1 MICLAGLF
9 LVLLLFVLG
18 RDIVQ
23 LSSGEPLLPGNQTA
37 SRLDQ
42 ATIVIFRGFFYVVFF
57 IVMPLIIYGSVC
69 AIKLRKRGFAQAAMI
84 LACIPLFGSPFVVL
98 GIPFGI
104 WGLSAINQATSARLF
119 R

>member
-18 RDIVQ
+18 GDIVQ
-23 LSSGEPLLPGNQTA
+23 LSSNEPLLPDNQTA

-42 ATIVIFRGFFYVVFF
+42 ATIVIIRGFFYVVYF
-57 IVMPLIIYGSVC
+57 IIMPLIIYGCVC

-84 LACIPLFGSPFVVL
+84 LACIPIFGSPFGVL

-104 WGLSAINQATSARLF
+104 WGLSAINRATAARLF